1 MNTLMR
7 WNPVRELL
15 SVEDDMNRLF
25 RDVLGRRFLT
35 EEGTSLWQPPIDIE
49 ETLESYTVRAELPG
63 MKLEDI
69 KITVEDTRLVIRG
82 EKTRTEE
89 KKDATL
95 HRVERVYGTFERA
108 FTMTHAV
115 RSDKIE
121 AIYRDGVLEVKI
133 PKAEEAKAREIPIKV
148 AK

>member
-1 MNTLMR
+1 
-7 WNPVRELL
+7 
-15 SVEDDMNRLF
+15 MNRLF
-25 RDVLGRRFLT
+25 RDVLGRRFV
-35 EEGTSLWQPPIDIE
+35 EEGAGLWQPPVDIE
-49 ETLESYTVRAELPG
+49 ESTDAYMVRAELPG

-69 KITVEDTRLVIRG
+69 KITVEDNRLVIRG
-82 EKTRTEE
+82 EKARTEE
-89 KKDATL
+89 KKDATY

-121 AIYRDGVLEVKI
+121 AIYRDGILEVKI